1 MKTRKSI
8 AEARHAEGR
17 WLVENDK
24 HNTEEAEK
32 IIMRLLARKG
42 DK

>member
-8 AEARHAEGR
+8 AEARHEEGR

-24 HNTEEAEK
+24 NNTEEAEK
-32 IIMRLLARKG
+32 TITRLLARKE